1 MKKRLLCS
9 FLSALLFLSMTVPA
23 RAADLP
29 FRDVTPS
36 NWFYTAVSELYNIQ
50 LVNGVSADCFDPH
63 GTVNLGQALKMIL
76 LAAGYGPQPPVDDH
90 WASGYF
96 ALARDGGLLPAGRFN
111 TLNSPISRL
120 QIAELA
126 TKALKL
132 ERTGTGTPFSDTTEA
147 FALIAYD
154 HGIFTG
160 SPSGDTLVFNAADT
174 ITRAEMSAV
183 TWRIVQNRANAP
195 AASPAPAPAEPAADP
210 ASAPAEPTNNTA
222 SAPAEAADKTA
233 DAPTEPVTVPQSV
246 SGVPAEK
253 SSTYIQLAGT
263 KVYLAEDIPRNPY
276 DPDLF
281 QFNENGYLTYDSD
294 EYTCA
299 VGIDVSKYQGAIDW
313 QRVRASGIQFA
324 ILRLGLRGYGTGK
337 LVMDETFYTNL
348 REARAAGI
356 QVGAYF
362 FSQAITPQ
370 EAVEEANYCA
380 AALKGYKITYP
391 LIYDWEPYDSTV
403 DARTHGLE
411 DEVLTQCCKAFL
423 DRVKELGYTP
433 MLYAN
438 PTYFYRHLDMT
449 ELTGYP
455 LWLANYVE
463 MTSFYYQYDMW
474 QYSYT
479 GTVPGIEGNVDL
491 NIQMI
496 KK

>member
-1 MKKRLLCS
+1 MKNRLLWAS
-9 FLSALLFLSMTVPA
+9 LSALLLLSLTVPA

-29 FRDVTPS
+29 FRDVTPA
-36 NWFYTAVSELYNIQ
+36 NWFYTPVSKLYNIQ
-50 LVNGVSADCFDPH
+50 LVNGVSADSFDPH

-76 LAAGYGPQPPVDDH
+76 LAAGYEPQPPVDDH

-96 ALARDGGLLPAGRFN
+96 AFARDKGFLPMGRFN
-111 TLNSPISRL
+111 TLDSPISRL

-126 TKALKL
+126 VKALGF
-132 ERTGTGTPFSDTTEA
+132 ERTGTGSPFSDTSEA
-147 FALIAYD
+147 YALIAYD

-160 SPSGDTLVFNAADT
+160 SKSGDSLVFKAADT

-183 TWRIVQNRANAP
+183 TWRIVQNRAS
-195 AASPAPAPAEPAADP
+195 AAAEPAE
-210 ASAPAEPTNNTA
+210 ASAPAQDAAAETPV
-222 SAPAEAADKTA
+222 SAPAG
-233 DAPTEPVTVPQSV
+233 PTESDGSQPEQPVTVPKSV
-246 SGVPAEK
+246 SGVPEGK
-253 SSTYIQLAGT
+253 SSTYIQLSGT
-263 KVYLAEDIPRNPY
+263 KIYLAEDIPKNPY
-276 DPDLF
+276 DPNLF

-299 VGIDVSKYQGAIDW
+299 IGIDVSKYQGKIDW
-313 QRVRASGIQFA
+313 KQVRDSGVEFA
-324 ILRLGLRGYGTGK
+324 ILRLGVRGYGTGK

-348 REARAAGI
+348 REAKAAGI
-356 QVGAYF
+356 QAGVYF

-391 LIYDWEPYDSTV
+391 VVYDWEPYDSAV

-474 QYSYT
+474 QYTYT

>member
-1 MKKRLLCS
+1 MIPVRCEVTKLKKRLLS
-9 FLSALLFLSMTVPA
+9 FLLAALLLLSLTVPA
-23 RAADLP
+23 RASALP
-29 FRDVTPS
+29 FRDVTAA
-36 NWFYTAVSELYNIQ
+36 NWFYTAVSELYSRQ
-50 LVNGVSADCFDPH
+50 LVNGVSADSFDPN
-63 GTVNLGQALKMIL
+63 GTVSLGQALKMVL
-76 LAAGYGPQPPVDDH
+76 LAAGYGEKAPVDDH

-96 ALARDGGLLPAGRFN
+96 AFARDGGYLPAGRFN

-126 TKALKL
+126 AKALGL
-132 ERTGTGTPFSDTTEA
+132 QRTGTGTPFSDTSEA
-147 FALIAYD
+147 YALIASD

-160 SPSGDTLVFNAADT
+160 SKSGNALLFKPADT

-183 TWRIVQNRANAP
+183 TWRIVQNRASTP
-195 AASPAPAPAEPAADP
+195 AASQTPAPSASSPAPSEPAEEA
-210 ASAPAEPTNNTA
+210 ASA
-222 SAPAEAADKTA
+222 AP
-233 DAPTEPVTVPQSV
+233 EPVRQSI
-246 SGVPAEK
+246 SGVPADK

-263 KVYLAEDIPRNPY
+263 KVYIAEDIPKNPY

-281 QFNENGYLTYDSD
+281 RFNENGYLTYDSD

-299 VGIDVSKYQGAIDW
+299 VGIDVSKYQGNIDW
-313 QRVRASGIQFA
+313 QKVKESGVQFA

-337 LVMDETFYTNL
+337 LAMDGTFYKNL
-348 REARAAGI
+348 KGAVSAGI
-356 QVGAYF
+356 QVGVYF

-370 EAVEEANYCA
+370 EAIEEADFCV
-380 AALKGYKITYP
+380 AALQGQTIPYP
-391 LIYDWEPYDSTV
+391 IVYDWEPYDSSV

-463 MTSFYYQYDMW
+463 MTSFYYQYDIW

-479 GTVPGIEGNVDL
+479 GTVPGIDGGVDL

>member
-1 MKKRLLCS
+1 MI
-9 FLSALLFLSMTVPA
+9 LSLTVPA
-23 RAADLP
+23 RAVALP
-29 FRDVTPS
+29 FQDVTAA
-36 NWFYTAVSELYNIQ
+36 NWFYSAVSELYNRN
-50 LVNGVSADCFDPH
+50 LVNGVSADRFDPN
-63 GTVNLGQALKMIL
+63 GTVSLGQALKMIL
-76 LAAGYGPQPPVDDH
+76 LAAGCGEKAPVDDH

-96 ALARDGGLLPAGRFN
+96 AFARDNGFLPTGRFN

-126 TKALKL
+126 AKALGL
-132 ERTGTGTPFSDTTEA
+132 QRTGTGNPFSDTSEA
-147 FALIAYD
+147 YALIASD

-160 SPSGDTLVFNAADT
+160 SISGGKLLFKPSDT

-183 TWRIVQNRANAP
+183 TWRIVQNRVSAP
-195 AASPAPAPAEPAADP
+195 AASQTPVPAASSPAPAEPAEDAV
-210 ASAPAEPTNNTA
+210 SSEP
-222 SAPAEAADKTA
+222 
-233 DAPTEPVTVPQSV
+233 EPVRQSI
-246 SGVPAEK
+246 SGVPADK

-263 KVYLAEDIPRNPY
+263 KVYIAEDIPKNPY
-276 DPDLF
+276 DPNLF
-281 QFNENGYLTYDSD
+281 RFNENGYLTYDSD

-299 VGIDVSKYQGAIDW
+299 VGIDVSKYQGVIDW
-313 QRVRASGIQFA
+313 KKVRGSGVDFA

-337 LVMDETFYTNL
+337 LAMDGTFYTNL
-348 REARAAGI
+348 KGAQDAGLN
-356 QVGAYF
+356 VGVYF

-370 EAVEEANYCA
+370 EAVEEADYCA
-380 AALKGYKITYP
+380 AALKGHQITYP
-391 LIYDWEPYDSTV
+391 VVYDWEPYDSSV

-463 MTSFYYQYDMW
+463 MTSFYYRYDMW
-474 QYSYT
+474 QYTYT
-479 GTVPGIEGNVDL
+479 GTVPGIDGNVDL